1 MVQPTGTTSQDSA
14 DPIEEPRA
22 PEPPAKR
29 RGGGGWRK
37 WRARFVVLLLLAAA
51 VFLFLRIS
59 TARESDAARI
69 DLDTLTL
76 TAQPLP
82 VEVAQ
87 TGQVTGVSVTAQERV
102 TAGQKLG
109 TIEVATTDSDGDPKL
124 TRVDVKAPRPGIVVD
139 LPVTV
144 GSSIAP
150 GQPFLELYDPALL
163 RFETHVPLKDLPE
176 IAPSMTASLKA
187 EGISRTVHAQ
197 VQRIVPQVGSLEDID
212 FAHANAANT
221 TSGDTSTDKTDKADQ
236 MTLVLVPAS
245 AEEVRGLVPG
255 MRFTGYVDTRTGVP
269 GTARLVS
276 MGR

>member
-1 MVQPTGTTSQDSA
+1 MVQPTGTTAQDSA

-22 PEPPAKR
+22 PEPPPGR
-29 RGGGGWRK
+29 PRGGGWRK
-37 WRARFVVLLLLAAA
+37 WRARFIVLVLLAAA
-51 VFLFLRIS
+51 VLLFLRIS
-59 TARESDAARI
+59 SDRESDAARI
-69 DLDTLTL
+69 DLGTVTL

-87 TGQVTGVSVTAQERV
+87 TGQVIAVSVTAQQRV
-102 TAGQKLG
+102 AAGQRLG

-124 TRVDVKAPRPGIVVD
+124 TRVAVNAPRSGIVID

-150 GQPFLELYDPALL
+150 GQPFVELYDPALL
-163 RFETHVPLKDLPE
+163 RFETHVPLENLPE
-176 IAPSMTASLKA
+176 IAPNMTASLKA
-187 EGISRTVHAQ
+187 EGISRTVHAR
-197 VQRIVPQVGSLEDID
+197 VQRVVPQVGSLEEIE
-212 FAHANAANT
+212 FANANP
-221 TSGDTSTDKTDKADQ
+221 DPDADADVEADVDE
-236 MTLVLVPAS
+236 MTLVLVPAG

-276 MGR
+276 LGR